1 MTQEIIY
8 KDFFIR
14 PITEQQAQ
22 HADYYF
28 KYFVIDNV
36 VKRRDKFRNG
46 NLLDIKYYINLSE
59 NKVELIL
66 ELGKLN
72 PRDEQII
79 IVDRQTHGIYSA
91 EYCEV
96 FRPSGELFIE
106 TKELY
111 DDKERCLCS
120 IHVSN
125 QTHFPNKSHVR
136 KYYYD
141 EELYPGW
148 LFDEDPMFL
157 VFKGHYNVDGSLY
170 EIHFN
175 PKSDQDDQ
183 IFRSDNYNELVSICG
198 LSSELADYYF
208 TDKFLPDLPY

>member
-28 KYFVIDNV
+28 KYYIIDNV
-36 VKRRDKFRNG
+36 VKRIDFFDQEGLSN
-46 NLLDIKYYINLSE
+46 IKYYLHFSE
-59 NKVELIL
+59 DKEEIIL
-66 ELGKLN
+66 ELGKSN
-72 PRDEQII
+72 PNSEQII
-79 IVDRQTHGIYSA
+79 IVDRQIHGTHTA

-96 FRPSGELFIE
+96 YRPSGELFIE

-125 QTHFPNKSHVR
+125 QTLFPNESHVR

-148 LFDEDPMFL
+148 LFDEDPTYL
-157 VFKGHYNVDGSLY
+157 VFEGHYNVDGSLDS
-170 EIHFN
+170 IHFN

-198 LSSELADYYF
+198 LSPELADFYY